1 MDYIDTS
8 KDSEKLFRRIQGLVG
23 DQSFSV
29 ILPKQYAI
37 NLGIKKGDY
46 VKVRQQENRIIIE
59 KA

>member
-1 MDYIDTS
+1 MDYIDSS

>member
-1 MDYIDTS
+1 MNCIDTS
-8 KDSEKLFRRIQGLVG
+8 KGSEKLFRRIQGLVG